1 MDKNTIIAIVLSV
14 IVITVAMTIQ
24 TTFFASNPVAT
35 EPTETTTIVPAE
47 APSVS
52 SELLTTGAG
61 LAWDSGLPG
70 SFTSIGEPGDTSPF
84 KYQTEVFDIEFDP
97 IGASVASIRLKDH
110 LDGSEPVEL
119 LFKGP
124 NDNNAFMMYAGDD
137 RTNPIDAAFTY
148 DIRGNEVVFSRTFAP
163 ILADGTVS
171 DETFTI
177 TKTYHFGEK
186 DYLFE
191 IVVDIR
197 NSVNKSIPLSYNN
210 FAYTLAFEPQIGPA
224 FDEMPNNNYNYRRF
238 YVQADGGKKS
248 TPKLSNGMYQ
258 TSDYLT
264 WAALCG
270 KYFSLIGIPDAT
282 RYTTTL
288 TESTAGDIALSSK
301 LYFSRPAVRSA
312 SNTDTFRFYCGPQ
325 IKSQMTIYNESAHNG
340 FGLANL
346 HLEKALDS
354 SSWLGWLEN
363 VLKWLLQLFYKIIPN
378 YGVAII
384 LLTVFIKLILYPLTK
399 KSMDS
404 TAKMSTLGPKMEEM
418 KVKYQDNP
426 QKLNEEMAKL
436 YQQEKINPLGG
447 CLPMLLQFPIFIAL
461 YGLLNKHFEL
471 RGAMFIPGWITDL
484 SMPDTVFT
492 FPFNIPFLGNGL
504 HILPIIYTASMIY
517 SMKFT
522 QTGGTPQNNSTMKFM
537 TWGMPLIFF
546 FVLYDAPSGLIL
558 YWTVQNFLSI
568 VQQYYMNK
576 KKQKEMASES
586 SSVANV
592 SKFPQRT
599 DQKTSK
605 KQGKGPRK

>member
-24 TTFFASNPVAT
+24 TTFFAPSPVTTDASLT
-35 EPTETTTIVPAE
+35 ENV
-47 APSVS
+47 VS
-52 SELLTTGAG
+52 ANDLSSSPELLRASADM
-61 LAWDSGLPG
+61 AWNSGLPG
-70 SFTSIGEPGDTSPF
+70 SFSCVGDQSKSQQF
-84 KYQTEVFDIEFDP
+84 EYQTDVFQITFDP
-97 IGASVASIRLKDH
+97 TGASVSSIKLKDH
-110 LDGSEPVEL
+110 LDDGQPVEL

-124 NDNNAFMMYAGDD
+124 EDNNAFLMYAGDD
-137 RTNPIDAAFTY
+137 RTNPINAVFNY
-148 DIRGNEVVFSRTFAP
+148 EMRGNEVIFSQTFAP
-163 ILADGTVS
+163 VSEDGSLS

-177 TKTYHFGEK
+177 TKTYNFGQKE
-186 DYLFE
+186 YLFE
-191 IVVDIR
+191 IKVDIA
-197 NSVNKSIPLSYNN
+197 NSVNKSIPLSYDN

-238 YVQADGGKKS
+238 YIQADGGKKA
-248 TPKLSNGMYQ
+248 TPKISNGQYR

-288 TESTAGDIALSSK
+288 TESTSGDIALASK
-301 LYFSRPAVRSA
+301 MYFSRPAVRSA

-325 IKSQMTIYNESAHNG
+325 IKNQMTIYNESAMNG

-363 VLKWLLQLFYKIIPN
+363 VLKWILQLFYKLIPN

-384 LLTVFIKLILYPLTK
+384 LLTIFIKLILYPLTK

-404 TAKMSTLGPKMEEM
+404 TAKMSMLGPKMEEM
-418 KVKYQDNP
+418 KVKYKDNP
-426 QKLNEEMAKL
+426 QKQNEEMAKL
-436 YQQEKINPLGG
+436 YKEEKINPLGG

-471 RGAMFIPGWITDL
+471 RGAMFIPGWIPDL
-484 SMPDTVFT
+484 SVPDTVFT

-517 SMKFT
+517 SMKIT
-522 QTGGTPQNNSTMKFM
+522 QTGGTPQTNGTMKFM
-537 TWGMPLIFF
+537 TWGMPIIFF
-546 FVLYDAPSGLIL
+546 FVLYDAPSGLLL
-558 YWTVQNFLSI
+558 YWTVMNFLSI
-568 VQQYYMNK
+568 AQQYYMNK
-576 KKQKEMASES
+576 KKQKEAVGGVPAKTS
-586 SSVANV
+586 NV
-592 SKFPQRT
+592 SKFPQPKN
-599 DQKTSK
+599 QKGK
-605 KQGKGPRK
+605 KK

>member
-24 TTFFASNPVAT
+24 TTFFAPSPVT
-35 EPTETTTIVPAE
+35 TSSTPTENV
-47 APSVS
+47 VS
-52 SELLTTGAG
+52 ADDISASPEILRAGADM
-61 LAWDSGLPG
+61 AWNSGLPG
-70 SFTSIGEPGDTSPF
+70 SFSSVGDQESSQQF
-84 KYQTEVFDIEFDP
+84 EYQTDVFQITFDTA
-97 IGASVASIRLKDH
+97 GASVASIRLREH
-110 LDGSEPVEL
+110 LDNGQPVEL

-124 NDNNAFMMYAGDD
+124 EDNNAFMMYAGDD
-137 RTNPIDAAFTY
+137 RTNPIDAVFDY
-148 DIRGNEVVFSRTFAP
+148 RIYGNEVIFTQTFAP
-163 ILADGTVS
+163 VLEDGSLS

-177 TKTYHFGEK
+177 TKTYNFGQKE
-186 DYLFE
+186 YLFE
-191 IVVDIR
+191 IKVDIA
-197 NSVNKSIPLSYNN
+197 NSVNKAIPLSYNN
-210 FAYTLAFEPQIGPA
+210 FAYTLAFEPQLGPA

-238 YVQADGGKKS
+238 YIQADGGKKS
-248 TPKLSNGMYQ
+248 TPRISNGMFQ
-258 TSDYLT
+258 TTDYLT

-288 TESTAGDIALSSK
+288 TESTSGDIALESK
-301 LYFSRPAVRSA
+301 MYFSRPSVRSA
-312 SNTDTFRFYCGPQ
+312 SNSDTFRFYCGPQ
-325 IKSQMTIYNESAHNG
+325 IKNQMTIYNESAMNG

-363 VLKWLLQLFYKIIPN
+363 VLKWIMNLFYKLIPN

-384 LLTVFIKLILYPLTK
+384 LMTIAIKLILYPLTK

-404 TAKMSTLGPKMEEM
+404 TAKMSTLGPKMEDM
-418 KVKYQDNP
+418 KVKYKDNP

-436 YQQEKINPLGG
+436 YKEEKINPLGG

-471 RGAMFIPGWITDL
+471 RGAMFIPGWIPDL

-504 HILPIIYTASMIY
+504 HLLPIIYTASMIY
-517 SMKFT
+517 SMKIT
-522 QTGGTPQNNSTMKFM
+522 QTGGTQSNSMMKFM

-546 FVLYDAPSGLIL
+546 FVMYDAPSGLLL
-558 YWTVQNFLSI
+558 YWTVMNFLSI
-568 VQQYYMNK
+568 GQQFYMNK
-576 KKQKEMASES
+576 KKLKEAEAGTPAKASN
-586 SSVANV
+586 VAR
-592 SKFPQRT
+592 FPQ
-599 DQKTSK
+599 QKNQK
-605 KQGKGPRK
+605 NQKKGPRK

>member
-1 MDKNTIIAIVLSV
+1 
-14 IVITVAMTIQ
+14 MTIQ
-24 TTFFASNPVAT
+24 TTMF
-35 EPTETTTIVPAE
+35 
-47 APSVS
+47 APSPVTAD
-52 SELLTTGAG
+52 TTQTESTIATDNNLQAVPEVLHAGADM
-61 LAWDSGLPG
+61 AWNSGLPG
-70 SFTSIGEPGDTSPF
+70 SFTSVGDQSNANQF
-84 KYQTEVFDIEFDP
+84 EYQTDVFLITFDP
-97 IGASVASIRLKDH
+97 KGASVSSIKLKDH
-110 LDGSEPVEL
+110 LDNGEPVEL

-124 NDNNAFMMYAGDD
+124 NDHNAFLMYAGDD
-137 RTNPIDAAFTY
+137 RTNPIDAVFNY
-148 DIRGNEVVFSRTFAP
+148 EIYGNEVIFSQTFAP

-177 TKTYHFGEK
+177 TKTYNFGQKE
-186 DYLFE
+186 YLFE
-191 IVVDIR
+191 IKVDVA
-197 NSVNKSIPLSYNN
+197 NSVNKAIPLSYNN

-238 YVQADGGKKS
+238 YIQADGGKKT
-248 TPKLSNGMYQ
+248 TPRISNGMYQ
-258 TSDYLT
+258 TSNYLT

-288 TESTAGDIALSSK
+288 TESTTGDIALESK
-301 LYFSRPAVRSA
+301 MYFSRPAVRSA
-312 SNTDTFRFYCGPQ
+312 SNSDTFRFYCGPQ
-325 IKSQMTIYNESAHNG
+325 IKKQMTIYNESAMNG
-340 FGLANL
+340 FGLAGL

-363 VLKWLLQLFYKIIPN
+363 ILKWILQLFYKIIPN

-384 LLTVFIKLILYPLTK
+384 LLTITIKLILYPLTK

-418 KVKYQDNP
+418 KVKYKDNP

-436 YQQEKINPLGG
+436 YKEEKINPIGG

-471 RGAMFIPGWITDL
+471 RGAMFIPGWIPDL
-484 SMPDTVFT
+484 SMPDNVFT

-504 HILPIIYTASMIY
+504 HLLPIIYTASMIY
-517 SMKFT
+517 SMKIT
-522 QTGGTPQNNSTMKFM
+522 QTGGAQSNGMMKFM

-558 YWTVQNFLSI
+558 YWTVMNFLSI
-568 VQQYYMNK
+568 GQQYYMNK
-576 KKQKEMASES
+576 KKLREAEAGVPAKT
-586 SSVANV
+586 ANV
-592 SKFPQRT
+592 SKFPQ
-599 DQKTSK
+599 QKK
-605 KQGKGPRK
+605 NQKKGPRK